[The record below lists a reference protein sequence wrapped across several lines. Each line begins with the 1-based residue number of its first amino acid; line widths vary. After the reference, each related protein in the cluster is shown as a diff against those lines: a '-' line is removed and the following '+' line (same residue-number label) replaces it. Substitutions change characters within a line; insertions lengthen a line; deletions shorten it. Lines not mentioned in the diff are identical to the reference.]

1 MEYLS
6 TMSTK
11 PLSLKA
17 NTQPIQYGDIK
28 VASAHGGKRLQDW
41 QIKRGISKLYDSLSS
56 TKARLQAKLEAKKAE
71 ERKNAAWE
79 AGEPSAFHDAFKTCQ
94 GLSKSSM

>member
-17 NTQPIQYGDIK
+17 NTQPVQYGDIK
-28 VASAHGGKRLQDW
+28 VASAHGGKKLPEW
-41 QIKRGISKLYDSLSS
+41 KIKRGISKLNDSLNS
-56 TKARLQAKLEAKKAE
+56 TKARLQAKLEAKKAM
-71 ERKNAAWE
+71 
-79 AGEPSAFHDAFKTCQ
+79 
-94 GLSKSSM
+94 SSM